1 MINYLF
7 KYKVLI
13 LIFII
18 TNFSCVEYKPSFNEN
33 HLTVLGT
40 AQDAGYPHIGC
51 NKDCCV
57 KNISDDMEYFV
68 TSIGLTD
75 INNEK
80 YYLFEA
86 TPDISSQIR
95 YLNKEDCQVSL
106 PF

>member
-13 LIFII
+13 LIFIT

-75 INNEK
+75 INNDK
-80 YYLFEA
+80 YYL
-86 TPDISSQIR
+86 
-95 YLNKEDCQVSL
+95 NKILLYSK
-106 PF
+106 